1 MSTTHQAIS
10 SYAKMITKSQN
21 QDVANVD
28 TKVKGLTSQS
38 MIRSFVNFIIG
49 GFLVTIKL
57 ASECSSLHL
66 HGS

>member
-28 TKVKGLTSQS
+28 TKVKGLSSQS
-38 MIRSFVNFIIG
+38 MIRSIVKFIIRYAKSYI
-49 GFLVTIKL
+49 FLSCEMALVI
-57 ASECSSLHL
+57 AVVV
-66 HGS
+66 